1 MSNQNAPFGLKPSSK
16 LGSNYNNE
24 GVTEYKI
31 ASGATGS
38 IFSGDLVKMLNTGTV
53 LVAGATDNPVLG
65 VFRGCQYTDASGDVI
80 YSSYWPNGTVTSD
93 AVAFVVDDP
102 NALFEVQSAATGS
115 VVQTVVGNNA
125 DSVYTTGST
134 QTGMSGVEIRGTTAA
149 TSATPGHAHGLPTL
163 LHGHSSAPAL
173 SPPSPLCSATAPYS
187 HARRCAAVRTTC
199 SSCPGGGK

>member
-31 ASGATGS
+31 ASAASGN
-38 IFSGDLVKMLNTGTV
+38 IFSGDLVKMANTGTI
-53 LVAGATDNPVLG
+53 LVAAAGDQALG
-65 VFRGCQYTDASGDVI
+65 VFRGCQYTDSSGDVI
-80 YSSYWPNGTVTSD
+80 YSPYWPDGTVTSD

-125 DSVYTTGST
+125 DSVYTSGST
-134 QTGMSGVEIRGTTAA
+134 ITGISAVEISGTTAA
-149 TSATPGHAHGLPTL
+149 TSAQLRIVGVSTDPENSTL
-163 LHGHSSAPAL
+163 GTGSASTNVNLIVKINEHFYAQ
-173 SPPSPLCSATAPYS
+173 T
-187 HARRCAAVRTTC
+187 V
-199 SSCPGGGK
+199 GV

>member
-31 ASGATGS
+31 ASGASGN
-38 IFSGDLVKMLNTGTV
+38 IFSGDLVKMANTGTI
-53 LVAGATDNPVLG
+53 LVAAAGDQALG
-65 VFRGCQYTDASGDVI
+65 VFRGCQYTDSSGDVI
-80 YSSYWPNGTVTSD
+80 YSPYWPDGTVTSD

-125 DSVYTTGST
+125 DIVYTSGST
-134 QTGMSGVEIRGTTAA
+134 ITGISAVEISGTTAA
-149 TSATPGHAHGLPTL
+149 TSAQLRIVGVSTDPENSTL
-163 LHGHSSAPAL
+163 GTGSASTNVNLIVKINEHFYAQ
-173 SPPSPLCSATAPYS
+173 
-187 HARRCAAVRTTC
+187 TT
-199 SSCPGGGK
+199 GV

>member
-31 ASGATGS
+31 ASGASGN
-38 IFSGDLVKMLNTGTV
+38 IFSGDLVKMANTGTI
-53 LVAGATDNPVLG
+53 LVAAAGDQALG
-65 VFRGCQYTDASGDVI
+65 VFRGCQYTDSSGDVI
-80 YSSYWPNGTVTSD
+80 YSPYWPDGTVTSD

-125 DSVYTTGST
+125 DIVYTSGST
-134 QTGMSGVEIRGTTAA
+134 ITGISAVEISGTTAA
-149 TSATPGHAHGLPTL
+149 TSAQLRIVGVSTDPENSTL
-163 LHGHSSAPAL
+163 GTGSASSNVNLIVKINEHFYAQ
-173 SPPSPLCSATAPYS
+173 
-187 HARRCAAVRTTC
+187 TT
-199 SSCPGGGK
+199 GV

>member
-31 ASGATGS
+31 ASGASGN
-38 IFSGDLVKMLNTGTV
+38 IFSGDLVKMANTGTI
-53 LVAGATDNPVLG
+53 LVAAAGDQALG
-65 VFRGCQYTDASGDVI
+65 VFRGCQYTDSSGDVI
-80 YSSYWPNGTVTSD
+80 YSPYWPDGTVTSD

-125 DSVYTTGST
+125 DIVYTSGST
-134 QTGMSGVEIRGTTAA
+134 ITGISAVEISGTTAA
-149 TSATPGHAHGLPTL
+149 TSAQLRIVGVSSDPENNTL
-163 LHGHSSAPAL
+163 GTGSASSNVNLIVKINEHFYAQ
-173 SPPSPLCSATAPYS
+173 
-187 HARRCAAVRTTC
+187 TT
-199 SSCPGGGK
+199 GV

>member
-31 ASGATGS
+31 ASGASGN
-38 IFSGDLVKMLNTGTV
+38 IFSGDLVKMANTGTI
-53 LVAGATDNPVLG
+53 LVAAAGDQALG
-65 VFRGCQYTDASGDVI
+65 VFRGCQYTDSSGDVI
-80 YSSYWPNGTVTSD
+80 FSPYWPDGTVTSD

-125 DSVYTTGST
+125 DIVYTSGST
-134 QTGMSGVEIRGTTAA
+134 ITGISAVEISGTTAA
-149 TSATPGHAHGLPTL
+149 TSAQLRIVGVSTDPENSTL
-163 LHGHSSAPAL
+163 GTGSA
-173 SPPSPLCSATAPYS
+173 SANVNLIVKINEHFYAQ
-187 HARRCAAVRTTC
+187 TT
-199 SSCPGGGK
+199 GV

>member
-31 ASGATGS
+31 ASGASGN
-38 IFSGDLVKMLNTGTV
+38 IFSGDLVKMANTGTI
-53 LVAGATDNPVLG
+53 LVAAAGDQALG
-65 VFRGCQYTDASGDVI
+65 VFRGCQYTDSSGDVI
-80 YSSYWPNGTVTSD
+80 YSPYWPNGTVTSD

-125 DSVYTTGST
+125 DSVYSTGST
-134 QTGMSGVEIRGTTAA
+134 ITGISDVKISGTTAA
-149 TSATPGHAHGLPTL
+149 TTAQLRIVGISNDPENSTLGTGSA
-163 LHGHSSAPAL
+163 SANVNLIVKINEHFYAQ
-173 SPPSPLCSATAPYS
+173 
-187 HARRCAAVRTTC
+187 TT
-199 SSCPGGGK
+199 GV

>member
-31 ASGATGS
+31 ESGASGN
-38 IFSGDLVKMLNTGTV
+38 IFSGDLVKMTNAGTI
-53 LVAGATDNPVLG
+53 LVAGATDSPVLG
-65 VFRGCQYTDASGDVI
+65 VFRGCQYTDSSGDVI
-80 YSSYWPNGTVTSD
+80 FSPYWPDGTVTSD

-125 DSVYTTGST
+125 DTVYTSGST
-134 QTGMSGVEIRGTTAA
+134 ITGISAVEISGTTAA
-149 TSATPGHAHGLPTL
+149 TSAQLRIVGVSTDPENSTL
-163 LHGHSSAPAL
+163 GTGSASTNVNLIVKINEHFYAQ
-173 SPPSPLCSATAPYS
+173 
-187 HARRCAAVRTTC
+187 TT
-199 SSCPGGGK
+199 GV

>member
-1 MSNQNAPFGLKPSSK
+1 MSNQNAPFGLKPVGKVGSS
-16 LGSNYNNE
+16 YNSE
-24 GVTEYKI
+24 GTTEYKI
-31 ASGATGS
+31 ASGASGN
-38 IFSGDLVKMLNTGTV
+38 IFSGDLVKMTNAGTI

-125 DSVYTTGST
+125 DIVYTSGST
-134 QTGMSGVEIRGTTAA
+134 ITGISAVEISGTTAA
-149 TSATPGHAHGLPTL
+149 TSAQLRIVGVSTDPENSTL
-163 LHGHSSAPAL
+163 GTGSASTNVNLIVKINEHFYAQ
-173 SPPSPLCSATAPYS
+173 
-187 HARRCAAVRTTC
+187 TT
-199 SSCPGGGK
+199 GV

>member
-31 ASGATGS
+31 ASGASGN
-38 IFSGDLVKMLNTGTV
+38 IFSGDLVKMANTGTI
-53 LVAGATDNPVLG
+53 LVAAAGDQALG
-65 VFRGCQYTDASGDVI
+65 VFRGCQYTDSSGDVI
-80 YSSYWPNGTVTSD
+80 YSPYWPDGTVTSD

-125 DSVYTTGST
+125 DIVYTSGST
-134 QTGMSGVEIRGTTAA
+134 ITGISAVEISGTTAA
-149 TSATPGHAHGLPTL
+149 TSAQLRIVGVSTDPENSTL
-163 LHGHSSAPAL
+163 GTGSA
-173 SPPSPLCSATAPYS
+173 SANVNLIVKINEHFYAQ
-187 HARRCAAVRTTC
+187 TT
-199 SSCPGGGK
+199 GV